1 MSSFAVV
8 LSQHVPNSGQR
19 IKSLVHLKSR
29 GCPGYSHGELV
40 VAIGSRVSRKTVGR
54 GPAYQ
59 ELESG
64 ESHIARQQ

>member
-1 MSSFAVV
+1 M

-19 IKSLVHLKSR
+19 IKSLVHFKSR
-29 GCPGYSHGELV
+29 GCPGYSHGEPELV
-40 VAIGSRVSRKTVGR
+40 VAIGSRISRKTENSVGR

-59 ELESG
+59 DSG

>member
-1 MSSFAVV
+1 M

-19 IKSLVHLKSR
+19 IKSLVQFKSR

-40 VAIGSRVSRKTVGR
+40 VAIGSRVSRKTVNSVGQ

-59 ELESG
+59 DSG
-64 ESHIARQQ
+64 ESRIARQQ

>member
-1 MSSFAVV
+1 M

-19 IKSLVHLKSR
+19 IKSLVHFKSR

-40 VAIGSRVSRKTVGR
+40 VAIGSKVPRKTVNFVGR

-59 ELESG
+59 NSG
-64 ESHIARQQ
+64 ESQL

>member
-1 MSSFAVV
+1 M

-19 IKSLVHLKSR
+19 IKSLVHFKSR

-40 VAIGSRVSRKTVGR
+40 VAIGSRVSRKTVNFVGR

-59 ELESG
+59 DSG